1 MCLKVSY
8 ISGGP
13 QICSI
18 AKGGLELL
26 ILMAQSPK
34 CWAGRHVMC
43 PYVQLMWYWVW
54 GLICLF
60 LESILAVEPHL
71 QCLFIYMFT

>member
-8 ISGGP
+8 ISGCP

-34 CWAGRHVMC
+34 CWMSRHMPSC
-43 PYVQLMWYWVW
+43 PVYVVLGI
-54 GLICLF
+54 GLIYLF
-60 LESILAVEPHL
+60 LESILAIEPHL